1 VILAQPDYACA
12 VETAA
17 PAAGLNVVGFFRAEF
32 GHGEA
37 ARRILSGV
45 EHAGIPHST
54 VTMRTPHH
62 REGHAFVDRTT
73 ERPYATNLLCLNAEH
88 VLEFAEA
95 GGRELM
101 ADRYTIAAWCWEGS
115 RFPPAL
121 HGAFRLVDEIWVASD
136 FVRGLIAAETDKPV
150 LRFPMPVE
158 IGQPPQQTRRDVGL
172 PDDRFVFLFVYD
184 FFSTLQRKNP
194 LGLIEA
200 FKRAFAPGDGPVL
213 MLKSINGGKW
223 RSDFDR
229 VRAAAADHPDILI
242 EDRFVPA
249 EHVGALTA
257 LSDAYVSLHR
267 SEGFGLTIA
276 DAMAYGKPAIATRY
290 SGNLTFM
297 NDENSYLVD
306 AGITTVEGRIPNY
319 PPGSVWAE
327 PQLDKAAELMRHV
340 VENREEARERG
351 EAGRRTIAEQHSVA
365 SMGGFAAD
373 RLAEVGGRT
382 TTRGS
387 GETPAQ
393 LAERFLIQGPS
404 VPWDVRSARF
414 GRAGIVARAA
424 LRRVLRP
431 YLLRQREW
439 ESAIVD
445 ALLQNER
452 IQQEQWRLLHTEL
465 ETLRERFDEQERQLY
480 ARPYAAEATA
490 TTGAEYRSFE
500 DVFRGP
506 EERIRELLVPYVDLL
521 RGHEPVLDV
530 GCGRGELLDLLRDA
544 GIRAI
549 GVDLD
554 TGMVERARE
563 KGHEVERGDAVEYL
577 DQNEGTF
584 GAIAAIHVIEHLPY
598 ESLLRFLEL
607 ARRRLAPGGVFVAET
622 VNPHSLQAFKTFY
635 TDLTHRAPIFPEVA
649 AALARIQ
656 GFESVEIRFPRGSGD
671 DDLRR
676 QTEYALVAT
685 AEARTRS

>member
-1 VILAQPDYACA
+1 MQPGGSD
-12 VETAA
+12 V
-17 PAAGLNVVGFFRAEF
+17 PAGVNVVGFFRAEF

-37 ARRILSGV
+37 ARRIISGV
-45 EHAGIPHST
+45 EHAGIPFST
-54 VTMRTPHH
+54 VTVRAPHH
-62 REGHAFVDRTT
+62 REGHSFV
-73 ERPYATNLLCLNAEH
+73 ERASTQLYPTNLLCLNAEH

-95 GGRELM
+95 GGRDLLR
-101 ADRYTIAAWCWEGS
+101 DRYTIAAWCWEGS
-115 RFPPAL
+115 RFPPSL
-121 HGAFRLVDEIWVASD
+121 HGAFRLVDEIWVASE

-158 IGQPPQQTRRDVGL
+158 IREPPPVTRRDVGL

-200 FKRAFAPGDGPVL
+200 FQRAFEPDEGPVL
-213 MLKSINGGKW
+213 MLKSINGDKW
-223 RSDFDR
+223 RSDLER
-229 VRAAAADHPDILI
+229 VRAAAAGRPDILV

-249 EHVGALTA
+249 DHVAALTA

-276 DAMAYGKPAIATRY
+276 DAMAYGRPAIATRY

-306 AGITTVEGRIPNY
+306 AGITTVEDRIPNY
-319 PPGSVWAE
+319 PAGSVWAD
-327 PQLDKAAELMRHV
+327 PDLDRAAELMRRI
-340 VENREEARERG
+340 VESADDASRRA

-365 SMGGFAAD
+365 RLGEFAGA
-373 RLAEVGGRT
+373 RLREVAGRE

-387 GETPAQ
+387 GDTPAE
-393 LAERFLIQGPS
+393 LAERFLIHGPS
-404 VPWDVRSARF
+404 VPWDVPSARL
-414 GRAGIVARAA
+414 GRAGIWARAA

-439 ESAIVD
+439 ESAVVD
-445 ALLQNER
+445 ALRQGER
-452 IQQEQWRLLHTEL
+452 IQEEQWRRLHAEL

-480 ARPYAAEATA
+480 ARPYAAEAAA

-506 EERIRELLVPYVDLL
+506 EERIRELLAPYVEML

-530 GCGRGELLDLLRDA
+530 GCGRGELLDLLRDS
-544 GIRAI
+544 GIRAL

-554 TGMVERARE
+554 PGMVERARE
-563 KGHEVERGDAVEYL
+563 KGHDVERADAVEYL
-577 DQNEGTF
+577 ERHDGPF

-598 ESLLRFLEL
+598 ESLLRFFEL
-607 ARRRLAPGGVFVAET
+607 ARRRLTPGGVFVAET
-622 VNPHSLQAFKTFY
+622 VNPHSLQAFKTFW

-649 AALARIQ
+649 AALAGIQ
-656 GFESVEIRFPRGSGD
+656 GFADVSIVFPRGTGD
-671 DDLRR
+671 ADADRR
-676 QTEYALVAT
+676 GQTEYALVAT
-685 AEARTRS
+685 APASSGS